1 MVKKEN
7 LIVGLDIGTTKIC
20 TIIGEVDNRGDIDI
34 IGLGLSPSR
43 GLRKGVVI
51 DLESTIESIKR
62 SVHEAEVM
70 SGLQVDS
77 AYVGIAGGHIR
88 GINSRGVIAILGKNR
103 EIAQSDIDRVI
114 DAAKA
119 VALPLDREVI
129 HVLPQEY
136 IVDNQ
141 DKIKQPLGMSGVRLE
156 AEVHIVTGAITS
168 AQNIIK
174 SVNRAGLEV
183 KDIILEQLASGESTL
198 TLDEKELGVAIVD
211 IGGGT
216 TDLAI
221 FVDGSIR
228 HTAVISLGGDNFT
241 HDIAVGLR
249 TPNMEAEQIKR
260 EHGCVMAALLD
271 ELETIEV
278 PTVGRRKP
286 RTVSRQVLAEIM
298 EPRAEEIF
306 GLIDREIKS
315 SGYGDLI
322 PAGVVIT
329 GGSSLMMGMVEI
341 SEQIF
346 DLPVRIGIP
355 IGFGGLADV
364 VKSPEYATGVGLILY
379 GWRCGQ
385 KKVNQKKVNFRSQND
400 SHLFQNIL
408 KRMKDWMS
416 DFF

>member
-1 MVKKEN
+1 MVKKDN

-20 TIIGEVDNRGDIDI
+20 TIIGEVGSRGEIDI
-34 IGLGLSPSR
+34 IGLGLSPSH

-51 DLESTIESIKR
+51 DLESTVESIKR
-62 SVHEAEVM
+62 SVHEAQVM
-70 SGLQVDS
+70 SGIQVDS

-103 EIAQSDIDRVI
+103 EITQNDIDRVI

-119 VALPLDREVI
+119 VALPVDREVI

-183 KDIILEQLASGESTL
+183 KDIILEQLASSEATL
-198 TLDEKELGVAIVD
+198 THDEKELGVAVID

-249 TPNMEAEQIKR
+249 TPNQEAEQIKR
-260 EHGCVMAALLD
+260 EYGCVMAALLD
-271 ELETIEV
+271 GEETIDV
-278 PTVGRRKP
+278 PTVGRRRP

-306 GLIDREIKS
+306 GLVDREIKS

-329 GGSSLMMGMVEI
+329 GGSSLMAGMVEI

-355 IGFGGLADV
+355 TGFGGLADV
-364 VKSPEYATGVGLILY
+364 VRSPEYSTGVGLILY
-379 GWRCGQ
+379 GWKSGQ
-385 KKVNQKKVNFRSQND
+385 KKVNFKTQQSD

-408 KRMKDWMS
+408 KRMKDWMK